1 MVSKKIGYGDMG
13 ETSLFPFF
21 FFFFVLCD
29 SMSVWIYLSSVARD

>member
-21 FFFFVLCD
+21 FFILCD